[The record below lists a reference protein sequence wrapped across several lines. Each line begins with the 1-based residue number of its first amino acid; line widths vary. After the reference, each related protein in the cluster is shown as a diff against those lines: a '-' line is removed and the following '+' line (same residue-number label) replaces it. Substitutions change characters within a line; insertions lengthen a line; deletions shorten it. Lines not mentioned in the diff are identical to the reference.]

1 MKPFLPF
8 VFIFYGLSFLN
19 RLGCGAVPALLSW
32 RCENTSFFTFWEFFF
47 WGATFARACPCFR
60 AVNSPPWIAKQKKK
74 NRGFQLSVE
83 HVTFVFF
90 LLWTKQIFLFL
101 LHNFDQVFTKKTNH
115 HVSHP
120 NTGRAADSVHL
131 SQPDVYPTSEPISSV
146 RWCEPKKKSTTHP
159 TEKLAPGKRASGITF
174 TSARIGAT
182 LFFPQYL

>member
-32 RCENTSFFTFWEFFF
+32 RCETRHFLPFGNFFSEVPLSR
-47 WGATFARACPCFR
+47 GRVRASGRLTVLPELP
-60 AVNSPPWIAKQKKK
+60 NKKKK

-83 HVTFVFF
+83 HVTFFFF

-101 LHNFDQVFTKKTNH
+101 LHNFDQVLSKKTNH

-146 RWCEPKKKSTTHP
+146 RWCEPKKIRQHIQPKNWRQVNERP
-159 TEKLAPGKRASGITF
+159 ALPLRVRE
-174 TSARIGAT
+174 
-182 LFFPQYL
+182 